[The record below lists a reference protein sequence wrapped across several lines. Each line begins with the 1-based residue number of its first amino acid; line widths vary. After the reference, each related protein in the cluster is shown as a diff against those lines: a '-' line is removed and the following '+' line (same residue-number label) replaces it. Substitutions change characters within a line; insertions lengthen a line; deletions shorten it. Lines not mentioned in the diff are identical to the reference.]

1 MELVNKN
8 VKMLD
13 PFSQSLTQEQKEL
26 ILEECKVNPQYF
38 YESILGIKANR
49 LTWEMIRSLQ
59 NYPKDDESFDI
70 SEFVQ
75 HSKDNPHPEAGQHY
89 EDGSMRMA
97 DGKRLMPI
105 AEEWTFISEGGIAAA
120 RKPGI
125 GDFYRDTFIA
135 SSHKPNFIDEW
146 DKLAWDAWNLTLMH
160 FAHEMRPSKARIQA
174 RYERDWLDRAPE
186 GVESRVDFKDDR
198 YGEPQFEFKRNNG
211 DWIIKL
217 PGIKE
222 RDGHHFRRFVPS
234 SEINIPSIKVPMT
247 PEELKF
253 AAITAWNEVVKEH
266 GNHPLVTEG
275 QLECLFDREI
285 IKAVGPNRVQV
296 KVRAGEPSFS
306 YKVEGRWVPL

>member
-38 YESILGIKANR
+38 FEQILGAKANR
-49 LTWEMIRSLQ
+49 LTWELIRQ
-59 NYPKDDESFDI
+59 MPNYPKDTPGDHDGDMLPYSVE
-70 SEFVQ
+70 
-75 HSKDNPHPEAGQHY
+75 NPHPEAGKHY

-97 DGKRLMPI
+97 DGKLLMPM
-105 AEEWTFISEGGIAAA
+105 AEEWVFFNEPGMTAT

-125 GDFYRDTFIA
+125 GDFYRDTI
-135 SSHKPNFIDEW
+135 IDDDRKVSWGDIVDSLCNPTLKWCET
-146 DKLAWDAWNLTLMH
+146 AWRVIVDAFPIYTRDHLKQE
-160 FAHEMRPSKARIQA
+160 FERVVRGCFV
-174 RYERDWLDRAPE
+174 YERARVRFISDVAVFEYNNWGRWTLYEGQDIPE
-186 GVESRVDFKDDR
+186 SSPQPRQFIPTPQVD
-198 YGEPQFEFKRNNG
+198 
-211 DWIIKL
+211 
-217 PGIKE
+217 
-222 RDGHHFRRFVPS
+222 
-234 SEINIPSIKVPMT
+234 IPSIKVPMT

-253 AAITAWNEVVKEH
+253 AAITAWNEVVKGH
-266 GNHPLVTEG
+266 GNHSLVTEG

-285 IKAVGPNRVQV
+285 IKAVGTSRVQV